1 MLKLSRL
8 TDYAVV
14 ALFRL
19 WQNAPQQKTA
29 TQLALDTGL
38 PEPTL
43 VKILKQLAR
52 AGLVSSR
59 RGSGGGYYLSK
70 EKGRMV
76 SVKQIIEAME
86 GPIALTTCIE
96 TPVKTI
102 CAISADCPT
111 QTRWTVVNA
120 AICDVLDRVMLADM
134 HPVKPVP
141 VAVVEEAA
149 EKVVA
154 NG

>member
-19 WQNAPQQKTA
+19 WQDAPQQKTA

-43 VKILKQLAR
+43 VKILKTLAR

-59 RGSGGGYYLSK
+59 RGSTGGYYLEK
-70 EKGRMV
+70 EKGRIV

-96 TPVKTI
+96 TPVKTA
-102 CAISADCPT
+102 CAISACCPV
-111 QTRWTVVNA
+111 QGRWTVVNA

-134 HPVKPVP
+134 HPVQVVP
-141 VAVVEEAA
+141 PAAEEA
-149 EKVVA
+149 EKAVA
-154 NG
+154 HG

>member
-19 WQNAPQQKTA
+19 WQDAPEQKTA
-29 TQLALDTGL
+29 TQLAMETGL

-43 VKILKQLAR
+43 VKILKTLAR

-59 RGSGGGYYLSK
+59 RGSGGGYYLGK
-70 EKGRMV
+70 EKGRV
-76 SVKQIIEAME
+76 ISVKQIIEAME

-96 TPVKTI
+96 TPVKNA
-102 CAISADCPT
+102 CAISAACPV
-111 QTRWTVVNA
+111 QTRWTVVNS
-120 AICDVLDRVMLADM
+120 AICDVLDQVMLADM
-134 HPVKPVP
+134 HPVQAVP
-141 VAVVEEAA
+141 AA
-149 EKVVA
+149 EAEKAVA
-154 NG
+154 HG

>member
-14 ALFRL
+14 ALFHL
-19 WQNAPQQKTA
+19 WRDAPQQKTA
-29 TQLALDTGL
+29 AQLALETGL

-43 VKILKQLAR
+43 VKILKTLAR

-59 RGSGGGYYLSK
+59 RGSSGGYYLGK
-70 EKGRMV
+70 DTGRTI
-76 SVKQIIEAME
+76 SVKRIIEAME
-86 GPIALTTCIE
+86 GRIALTTCIE
-96 TPVKTI
+96 TPVKNE
-102 CAISADCPT
+102 CAISSLCPV
-111 QTRWTVVNA
+111 QGRWTVVNA

-134 HPVKPVP
+134 QPVKAVP
-141 VAVVEEAA
+141 VLEEERA
-149 EKVVA
+149 VA

>member
-14 ALFRL
+14 ALFHL
-19 WQNAPQQKTA
+19 WRDAPQQKTA
-29 TQLALDTGL
+29 TQLALETNL

-43 VKILKQLAR
+43 VKILKTLAR

-59 RGSGGGYYLSK
+59 RGSTGGYYLGK
-70 EKGRMV
+70 DKGRTV

-96 TPVKTI
+96 TPVKTA
-102 CAISADCPT
+102 CAISACCPV
-111 QTRWTVVNA
+111 QGRWTVVNA

-134 HPVKPVP
+134 QPVKVLPS
-141 VAVVEEAA
+141 AQEAERA
-149 EKVVA
+149 VA

>member
-14 ALFRL
+14 ALFHL
-19 WQNAPQQKTA
+19 WRDAPKQKTA
-29 TQLALDTGL
+29 TQLAMETGL

-59 RGSGGGYYLSK
+59 RGSGGGYYMGK
-70 EKGRMV
+70 DKGRII

-96 TPVKTI
+96 TPVKTE
-102 CAISADCPT
+102 CAIASCCPV
-111 QTRWTVVNA
+111 QGRWTVVNA

-134 HPVKPVP
+134 QPVQSVP
-141 VAVVEEAA
+141 ALQEEKA
-149 EKVVA
+149 VA

>member
-14 ALFRL
+14 ALFHL
-19 WQNAPQQKTA
+19 WRDAPQQKTA
-29 TQLALDTGL
+29 AQLAMETGL

-52 AGLVSSR
+52 AGLVSSK
-59 RGSGGGYYLSK
+59 RGSGGGYYLGK
-70 EKGRMV
+70 DKGRTV

-96 TPVKTI
+96 TPVKTA
-102 CAISADCPT
+102 CAISSCCPV
-111 QTRWTVVNA
+111 QGRWTVVNA
-120 AICDVLDRVMLADM
+120 AICGVLDRVMLADM
-134 HPVKPVP
+134 QPVQSVP
-141 VAVVEEAA
+141 APQEERA
-149 EKVVA
+149 VA